1 MEHSDNEYVEKEDEV
16 TDDKVQMEIVMVMMV
31 IWMIWTDEC
40 HATFV
45 IMT

>member
-1 MEHSDNEYVEKEDEV
+1 MEHSDNEYAEKEDEV
-16 TDDKVQMEIVMVMMV
+16 TDDKVQMEIVMVMI
-31 IWMIWTDEC
+31 IWMIWSDEC

>member
-16 TDDKVQMEIVMVMMV
+16 TDDRVQMEIVMVII
-31 IWMIWTDEC
+31 IWMIWSDEC

>member
-16 TDDKVQMEIVMVMMV
+16 TDDKVQMEIVMVMI
-31 IWMIWTDEC
+31 IWMIWSDEC

>member
-1 MEHSDNEYVEKEDEV
+1 MEHSDNEYVEKEDQV
-16 TDDKVQMEIVMVMMV
+16 TDDKVQMEIVMVMI
-31 IWMIWTDEC
+31 IWMIWSDEC